1 MKTPMLQRWVTFVA
15 RYSKWRVWPYTCLLL
30 TLALIAIQ
38 FTKYAHFHFLLV
50 VLVVT
55 LMAFERLGFT
65 ELLAAKDKEI
75 ERLKHDSKTV
85 A

>member
-1 MKTPMLQRWVTFVA
+1 MA
-15 RYSKWRVWPYTCLLL
+15 LL
-30 TLALIAIQ
+30 
-38 FTKYAHFHFLLV
+38 
-50 VLVVT
+50 T

-75 ERLKHDSKTV
+75 ERLKHDCKTV